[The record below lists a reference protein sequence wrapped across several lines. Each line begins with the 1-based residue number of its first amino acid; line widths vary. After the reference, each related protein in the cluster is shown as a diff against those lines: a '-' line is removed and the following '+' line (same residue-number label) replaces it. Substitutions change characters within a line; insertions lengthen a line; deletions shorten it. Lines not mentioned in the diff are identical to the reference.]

1 MLSRS
6 RTGPSRVRRWK
17 RSFGMK
23 NKKRGD
29 PSILSRIPSSEEK
42 EEVAV
47 DRGIHRFVLL
57 SHSSAAPRLLFFL
70 FSPLLLL
77 CTPRLAPSLFSLPLS
92 RLLFLDHRIS
102 DKVRGR
108 QRAAVI
114 DRGPLLARN
123 FT

>member
-57 SHSSAAPRLLFFL
+57 SHSSAAPRLLCFL
-70 FSPLLLL
+70 FSPLLL

-108 QRAAVI
+108 QRAAAI
-114 DRGPLLARN
+114 DRRPLLARN